1 MSDAYDFPVDR
12 TGILLFASALG
23 EKNPIYHDPA
33 YGASTPLGGVIAP
46 PTFAIASHHWDPTH
60 VFRGV
65 REIPPPSDRDTGGGA
80 SRARARQGEG
90 GSGRLARVLHAE
102 QRFEYFG
109 PVRPGTTLR
118 ASTRAGKSW
127 TKQGRRG
134 GALEFRESI
143 TEYHDEEGRL
153 VVRAISVGVVTS
165 KAVES

>member
-23 EKNPIYHDPA
+23 ESNPIYYDA
-33 YGASTPLGGVIAP
+33 EYAASTPLGGVVAP

-65 REIPPPSDRDTGGGA
+65 REIPPPPDRDEAGG
-80 SRARARQGEG
+80 SDRARQGEG

-109 PVRPGTTLR
+109 PVRPGSTLR
-118 ASTRAGKSW
+118 ASTRPGKSW

-153 VVRAISVGVVTS
+153 VVRATSVGVVTS